1 MRFRG
6 PKSRISVVAC
16 IRTLAMA
23 AMLLVGFMPARADI
37 LEMTYSG
44 TFAAALGVIHAGDTF
59 SGEITWDS
67 TPGVSACPGS
77 APKYAICLPL
87 ITDVL
92 NLPAAD
98 GLSIPG
104 ATVAFQAIP
113 EVTAGILD
121 FSTGVP
127 QINVVSSVDGNLYS
141 FFISPGRAGVAENFG
156 TIDAATGY
164 TASGP
169 TAVPEPGSLSLAAL
183 ALLLLA
189 FLRREARKALR

>member
-1 MRFRG
+1 VTLRDLN
-6 PKSRISVVAC
+6 SRNALLVC
-16 IRTLAMA
+16 IRTVGLP
-23 AMLLVGFMPARADI
+23 AMLLAGLVPARAEV

-44 TFAAALGVIHAGDTF
+44 TFATTLGVIQAGDAF

-77 APKYAICLPL
+77 EPRFAICLPL

-104 ATVAFQAIP
+104 ATVMFQAVP
-113 EVTAGILD
+113 EVTAGVLD

-141 FFISPGRAGVAENFG
+141 FFISPDRGGVAENFG
-156 TIDAATGY
+156 AVEGATGY

-169 TAVPEPGSLSLAAL
+169 TAVPEPGSLSMAAL
-183 ALLLLA
+183 ALLLTP
-189 FLRREARKALR
+189 FLRRGSQKAIR

>member
-1 MRFRG
+1 
-6 PKSRISVVAC
+6 
-16 IRTLAMA
+16 
-23 AMLLVGFMPARADI
+23 
-37 LEMTYSG
+37 
-44 TFAAALGVIHAGDTF
+44 
-59 SGEITWDS
+59 

-77 APKYAICLPL
+77 EPRFAICLPL

-104 ATVAFQAIP
+104 ATVMFQAVP
-113 EVTAGILD
+113 EVTAGVLD

-141 FFISPGRAGVAENFG
+141 FFISPDRGGVAENLG
-156 TIDAATGY
+156 AVEGAIGY

-169 TAVPEPGSLSLAAL
+169 TAVPE
-183 ALLLLA
+183 
-189 FLRREARKALR
+189 